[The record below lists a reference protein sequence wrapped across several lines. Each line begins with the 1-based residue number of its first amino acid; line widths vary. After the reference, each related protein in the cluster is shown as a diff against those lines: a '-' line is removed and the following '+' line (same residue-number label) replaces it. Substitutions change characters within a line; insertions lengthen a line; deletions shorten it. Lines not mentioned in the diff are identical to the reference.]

1 LEFKFK
7 INNESWNT
15 SAKPIK
21 FDDLKWLE
29 VKVLCMFVDEFSYY
43 PQQKNLENAEEI
55 SKGNQFS
62 KAILSF
68 IQVEQT
74 DEENDL
80 KSREKKL
87 VNHLKWVARKN
98 KTNFIVLHSFAH
110 LSESKASP
118 EFTKELF
125 NEAEKRLL
133 NAGYLVA
140 QTPFG
145 YFLDLNIKAPGF
157 SQARIWASL

>member
-1 LEFKFK
+1 MIHDILQQNRLILTKE
-7 INNESWNT
+7 NR
-15 SAKPIK
+15 
-21 FDDLKWLE
+21 LE
-29 VKVLCMFVDEFSYY
+29 VKVLCMFVDEFGYY
-43 PQQKNLENAEEI
+43 PQQKNLENIEEVV
-55 SKGNQFS
+55 KGRQFA

-68 IQVEQT
+68 IQIEQS
-74 DEENDL
+74 DEENDI

-98 KTNFIVLHSFAH
+98 KTDSIILHSFAH
-110 LSESKASP
+110 LSESKAST

-125 NEAEKRLL
+125 NEAEKRLQ
-133 NAGYLVA
+133 NAGYSTA

-157 SQARIWASL
+157 SLARIWASL

>member
-1 LEFKFK
+1 L
-7 INNESWNT
+7 
-15 SAKPIK
+15 
-21 FDDLKWLE
+21 
-29 VKVLCMFVDEFSYY
+29 FSYY
-43 PQQKNLENAEEI
+43 PQQKNLENVEEI
-55 SKGNQFS
+55 VIGGQFS

-68 IQVEQT
+68 IQVEQS
-74 DEENDL
+74 DEENDV

-87 VNHLKWVARKN
+87 VNHLKWIARKN
-98 KTNFIVLHSFAH
+98 ETNSIILHSFAH

-125 NEAEKRLL
+125 NEAEKRLR
-133 NAGYLVA
+133 NAGYSVA

-157 SQARIWASL
+157 SLARIWASL

>member
-1 LEFKFK
+1 MLQQKRL
-7 INNESWNT
+7 T
-15 SAKPIK
+15 
-21 FDDLKWLE
+21 
-29 VKVLCMFVDEFSYY
+29 VKVLTMFVDEFSYY
-43 PQQKNLENAEEI
+43 PQQKNLENVEEI
-55 SKGNQFS
+55 VIGGQFS

-68 IQVEQT
+68 IQVEQS

-98 KTNFIVLHSFAH
+98 ETNSIILHSFAH

-125 NEAEKRLL
+125 NEAEKRLQKG
-133 NAGYLVA
+133 GYSVA

-157 SQARIWASL
+157 SLARIWASL